1 MQFKRF
7 KSIEEKFQRFRKWSV
22 ACVLLMTTITLFTIY
37 NSRREMEK
45 VRQVV
50 YVLWNGKAMEAIA
63 GDRKANLPVE
73 LRDHLRLFHRYFFDL
88 DPDEKAIRASMTRS
102 FYLADGSARSLY
114 DNQVENGFIG
124 GLVSGNISQR
134 VQIDSIELDLDNEP
148 YRFRCLGI
156 QTLTRTSTVTTRT
169 IVTRGLIR
177 NVDRSD
183 NNSHG
188 FLVERFEIEE
198 NKDIK
203 TINR

>member
-1 MQFKRF
+1 MYFKRF

-22 ACVLLMTTITLFTIY
+22 ICVLLMTMITLWAIY
-37 NSRREMEK
+37 NSGREIEK
-45 VRQVV
+45 ARQVV
-50 YVLWNGKAMEAIA
+50 YVLWNGKALEALA

-88 DPDEKAIRASMTRS
+88 DPDEKAIKASMNRS
-102 FYLADGSARSLY
+102 FYLADGSAKALY
-114 DNQVENGFIG
+114 DDQVENGFIS

-134 VQIDSIELDLDNEP
+134 VEIDSIELYLDGEP
-148 YRFRCLGI
+148 YRFRCLGV

-169 IVTRGLIR
+169 IVTRGLVR

-188 FLVERFEIEE
+188 FLVERFEVVE
-198 NKDIK
+198 NKNIK
-203 TINR
+203 TVSR